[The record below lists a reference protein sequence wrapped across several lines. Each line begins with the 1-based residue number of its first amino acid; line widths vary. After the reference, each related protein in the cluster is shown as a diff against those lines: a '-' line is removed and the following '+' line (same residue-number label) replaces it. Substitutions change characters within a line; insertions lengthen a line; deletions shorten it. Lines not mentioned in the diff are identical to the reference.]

1 MTAIL
6 LPMLVAL
13 MGGIAAALQG
23 PFAGMMGRS
32 LGDLE
37 GVFITYCGG
46 AVAIS
51 IVIWIIQ
58 GDVNFEAWRRLPWY
72 VFLAGPL
79 GLIIVGSYSF
89 SIPRLGAATSTIVFV
104 ASSLTLG
111 VILDHFGLLGV
122 GQRTL
127 DISRV
132 IGVTIFLL
140 GIWLVK

>member
-1 MTAIL
+1 MTTIL
-6 LPMLVAL
+6 LSMLVAL
-13 MGGIAAALQG
+13 MGGVAAALQG

-46 AVAIS
+46 AVAIFL
-51 IVIWIIQ
+51 ITWLIN
-58 GDVNFEAWRRLPWY
+58 GGVNIDAWRRLPWY

-79 GLIIVGSYSF
+79 GLVIVGSYSF
-89 SIPRLGAATSTIVFV
+89 AIPRLGAATATIVFV

-111 VILDHFGLLGV
+111 VILDHFGLFGV

-127 DISRV
+127 DASRV
-132 IGVTIFLL
+132 VGVLVFLL